1 MVTLLQ
7 VNHRAARGAYG
18 AHAGGSRRRGNVA
31 VPIDVV
37 RQMATEIRFAFAL
50 NGGVSLAIWIGGV
63 VDEVLRF
70 VDAGK
75 RVAHGEPD
83 DTNPYTALCQE
94 LGVLPTVD
102 VLAGSSAGGSE
113 RGVPRHRGHPRLHRP
128 APDQAALVG
137 PRLVRPTAPPAD
149 RQLARLTAERRP
161 ELPALHRG
169 GVRGPGRE
177 RDRVRRRR
185 SRR

>member
-1 MVTLLQ
+1 
-7 VNHRAARGAYG
+7 
-18 AHAGGSRRRGNVA
+18 
-31 VPIDVV
+31 
-37 RQMATEIRFAFAL
+37 MATEIRFAFAL

-63 VDEVLRF
+63 ADEVLRF

-75 RVAHGEPD
+75 RVAHGEAD

-102 VLAGSSAGGSE
+102 VLAGSSAGGLNAAFLATAVIH
-113 RGVPRHRGHPRLHRP
+113 GCTDLHPIKQLWLDHGSFDHLLRP
-128 APDQAALVG
+128 PTDSSLVSLLNG
-137 PRLVRPTAPPAD
+137 D
-149 RQLARLTAERRP
+149 RQL
-161 ELPALHRG
+161 PAPHRG